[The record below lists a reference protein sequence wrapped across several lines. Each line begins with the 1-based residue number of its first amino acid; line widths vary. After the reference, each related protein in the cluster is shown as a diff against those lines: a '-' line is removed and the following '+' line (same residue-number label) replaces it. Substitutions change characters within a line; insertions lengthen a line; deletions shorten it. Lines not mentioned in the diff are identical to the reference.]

1 MFGEKDE
8 CIRFNRKRDVVYE
21 GNDENRRKTER
32 NI

>member
-1 MFGEKDE
+1 MFGEKDK
-8 CIRFNRKRDVVYE
+8 CIRCNRKRDVEYG